1 MQQLHSAGWLADT
14 DREIFFICTVWFGAI
29 TLLLLCCS
37 TLVSLIKRKLI
48 SFLDILALENDPRI
62 HCMLHCNGII
72 WWRSLS
78 CIDKALARYWIGT
91 FEGDIWVSAIDT
103 QNVGRESCRPTIS
116 SCLDFHLGTEFRHL
130 ASDSRTPQEIQ
141 ESLRKAQKLNNN
153 CDLYE

>member
-72 WWRSLS
+72 WWWSLS
-78 CIDKALARYWIGT
+78 CIEKALARYWIGT
-91 FEGDIWVSAIDT
+91 FW
-103 QNVGRESCRPTIS
+103 R
-116 SCLDFHLGTEFRHL
+116 RHL
-130 ASDSRTPQEIQ
+130 SKCNWHTKCWERKLQANNQFMFGFSFRYRIQTPRLGLSDTSRNSGIPPQSTET
-141 ESLRKAQKLNNN
+141 KK
-153 CDLYE
+153 